1 MTRLYKD
8 QFGRGPDKTRT
19 HWCSD
24 DLITVSLE
32 NTLTPAERSL
42 VGMGEHQRLRET
54 RMFFQY
60 ASVSEFIEPVE
71 RITGR
76 RVRAFLSSI
85 DTEVDGLSMES
96 FVLHP
101 QGSAEPS
108 RATLVK

>member
-1 MTRLYKD
+1 M
-8 QFGRGPDKTRT
+8 
-19 HWCSD
+19 
-24 DLITVSLE
+24 
-32 NTLTPAERSL
+32 
-42 VGMGEHQRLRET
+42 
-54 RMFFQY
+54 
-60 ASVSEFIEPVE
+60 SEFIEPVE

-76 RVRAFLSSI
+76 RVRALLSSI